1 MTAPS
6 VNFTIQ
12 SNGLGNVASSTAN
25 VVAVL
30 GCSSGGTAA
39 AVKGPYALT
48 SNLVT
53 DVGYGPGVELAANL
67 IQSGISTIFVKV
79 ATTTPGAASAV
90 THAGTGASVMT
101 VTGAPV
107 DLYDVIVTI
116 VRAGTA
122 GTDPEPGFT
131 VSFDGGRTTSREIRM
146 PTNHIYSGFAA
157 TTGVTLNFTAASLA
171 VGDTY
176 KFTTTPPVWAA
187 ADVATAL
194 DALKASSLNASLL
207 YVVGAAAKAD
217 ADTIAT
223 SLNAFV
229 TRKKFERLVL
239 EARDIDTGTSESEA
253 TWIAALNS
261 DYATFLN
268 DRVSVAAGYAIVPSS
283 ISKIAFRRSMGQLAI
298 VRAGLAR
305 FGRDLGAVADGPLVP
320 SRTGQPTSEV
330 FHDEA
335 LNPGLD
341 SNRFMTLTSF
351 NGRTGYYVT
360 NANLMCGPTSD
371 FTLLQY
377 GRVMDRACSV
387 ADQYFTGLLGEDVRL
402 DRKTGYI
409 LEKDAKAIETA
420 SDQKQ
425 NDALVAT
432 NNASFVKTTLSRV
445 DNISTTKT
453 LTVTIEILPKGY
465 IKTVSITMTFVN
477 PVFGSLAA

>member
-1 MTAPS
+1 MAAPS

-25 VVAVL
+25 VVAVF
-30 GCSSGGTAA
+30 GTCSGGTPAV
-39 AVKGPYALT
+39 VKGPYALT

-53 DVGYGPGVELAANL
+53 DCGYGPGVELAANL

-79 ATTTPGAASAV
+79 ETDTPGAASAV
-90 THAGTGASVMT
+90 THSGSGASVMT
-101 VTGAPV
+101 VTGAPF
-107 DLYDVIVTI
+107 DAYDVIVTA

-122 GTDPEPGFT
+122 GTAPEPGFT
-131 VSFDGGRTTSREIRM
+131 ISWDGGRTTSREIRM
-146 PTNHIYSGFAA
+146 PSTHVYNGFAGQ
-157 TTGVTLNFTAASLA
+157 TGVTLNFTAATLA

-176 KFTTTPPVWAA
+176 RFTTTAPVWAA

-207 YVVGAAAKAD
+207 YVVGEAAKTD

-223 SLNAFV
+223 SLNDYV
-229 TRKKFERLVL
+229 NRKKFERLIV
-239 EARDIDTGTSESEA
+239 EARDLEAEESEA
-253 TWIAALNS
+253 TWIAAIEA
-261 DYATFLN
+261 DYAAFLN
-268 DRVSVAAGYAIVPSS
+268 DRVVVAAGYAIVPSS
-283 ISKIAFRRSMGQLAI
+283 ITKIAFRRSMGQLAI

-305 FGRDLGAVADGPLVP
+305 FGRDVGAVSDGPLVP
-320 SRTGQPTSEV
+320 SRTGQSTSEV

-335 LNPGLD
+335 LQPGLD
-341 SNRFMTLTSF
+341 SNRFMTLTSY
-351 NGRTGYYVT
+351 NGKTGYYVT
-360 NANLMCGPTSD
+360 NANIMCGPTSD

-377 GRVMDRACSV
+377 GRVMDRACAV
-387 ADQYFTGLLGEDVRL
+387 AYQYFTDLLGEDVRL

-409 LEKDAKAIETA
+409 LEKDARAIETA
-420 SDQKQ
+420 SDQKL

-432 NNASFVKTTLSRV
+432 NNASGVTTTLSRV
-445 DNISTTKT
+445 DNISVTKT

-465 IKTVSITMTFVN
+465 IKTVAITMTFVN